1 MDLNFLIQDNK
12 KTDLYLFLLEP
23 LSVIIKLAIIGNKP
37 VGTKIY
43 IDSHIIYFQAP
54 GPFQSLCRYVLK
66 SNKTDIQYLYN
77 PIELACKIY
86 LNEPF
91 VAKYPDIVK
100 LFKAARSGLER
111 LCDTYRTNNIICLC
125 FNYFDALIEKYMSA
139 NTTMTLFKPDIM
151 SGLYTDEL
159 VSQFQ
164 AIWTNEH
171 IKIVLNLTHYLAKDN
186 NNVSDI
192 KALENIIEGIDQ
204 TVISMM

>member
-12 KTDLYLFLLEP
+12 KTDIYLFLLEP

-77 PIELACKIY
+77 PIELACKTY
-86 LNEPF
+86 LSETYI
-91 VAKYPDIVK
+91 AKYPNIVK
-100 LFKAARSGLER
+100 LFEAARSGLER

-125 FNYFDALIEKYMSA
+125 FNYFDALIEKYMLP
-139 NTTMTLFKPDIM
+139 NTTIVLFKPDIM

-159 VSQFQ
+159 NAQFQ
-164 AIWTNEH
+164 DIWTADH
-171 IKIVLNLTHYLAKDN
+171 IKIVLNLTQYLSKNN

-192 KALENIIEGIDQ
+192 NALENIIEGIDQ
-204 TVISMM
+204 TVINMM